1 MTFVFTG
8 ELSSITREDAVDLVK
23 RYSGRVTGSP
33 SGTTSYVVVGDD
45 AGQSKLD
52 KVKKLKIKTLDEDE
66 FLDLI
71 RTSPART
78 EDGEIIKSKPKAAAT
93 TTTTS
98 TSSSSLTKLK
108 AEPVETKS
116 SSSSKVAV
124 SESSTVKSVKSES
137 KASVIDNNK

>member
-8 ELSSITREDAVDLVK
+8 ELSSITREDAADLVK

-33 SGTTSYVVVGDD
+33 SGKTSYVVVGDD

-78 EDGEIIKSKPKAAAT
+78 EDGEIIKSKPKAAAP
-93 TTTTS
+93 TTS
-98 TSSSSLTKLK
+98 TSSSSSTKVK
-108 AEPVETKS
+108 AEPTEIKS
-116 SSSSKVAV
+116 SSSSSKAAA
-124 SESSTVKSVKSES
+124 SEPSAVKSVKSES
-137 KASVIDNNK
+137 KAPVIDNNK

>member
-1 MTFVFTG
+1 MFTG
-8 ELSSITREDAVDLVK
+8 ELSSITREDATDLVK

-33 SGTTSYVVVGDD
+33 SGKTSYVVVGDD

-78 EDGEIIKSKPKAAAT
+78 EDGEIIKSKPKATAK

-98 TSSSSLTKLK
+98 SSSSTKVK
-108 AEPVETKS
+108 AEAVETKS
-116 SSSSKVAV
+116 SSSSSKAAA
-124 SESSTVKSVKSES
+124 SEPPTVKSVKSES
-137 KASVIDNNK
+137 KAPVIDDNK